1 MPKPK
6 TKPRT
11 KLLRISPTLLRKVA
25 ARAKAESRTPAEY
38 VETALREKLARS
50 PVTVIVHP
58 KLRKTIR
65 RSKLIPRA
73 GASRAERRQDEELFH
88 WMLDVAGVPR

>member
-1 MPKPK
+1 MPKAK
-6 TKPRT
+6 TT
-11 KLLRISPTLLRKVA
+11 LLRINPTLLRKVA
-25 ARAKAESRTPAEY
+25 ARAKAENRTPGEY
-38 VETALREKLARS
+38 VEAALREKLQRS

-65 RSKLIPRA
+65 RSKPIPRP